1 MEEAIDYFNSE
12 IEQMSIMLGGVLTP
26 QYRTFIQKKIRI
38 YNLASAEL
46 ERIIMEKEMETSV

>member
-38 YNLASAEL
+38 YCLASAEL
-46 ERIIMEKEMETSV
+46 ERIILEKEMGTSL

>member
-38 YNLASAEL
+38 YSLASAEL
-46 ERIIMEKEMETSV
+46 ERIILEKEMGTSL